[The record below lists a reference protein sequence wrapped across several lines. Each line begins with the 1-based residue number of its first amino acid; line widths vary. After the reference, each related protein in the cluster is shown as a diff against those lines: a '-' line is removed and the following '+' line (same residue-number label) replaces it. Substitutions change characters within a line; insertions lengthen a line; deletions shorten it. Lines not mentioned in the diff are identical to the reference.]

1 MGTFLRRAAAS
12 RIISGVSRHR
22 LFQSSAC
29 ARVQVGDELPAIKLV
44 ENSPGNTVDVRE
56 EIAKTGLGKGLIIGV
71 PAAFSPGCSNS
82 HIPGYLNHP
91 KLKDAGAVFVVA
103 VNDPFVT
110 KAWAQQ
116 MDPDGRSGV
125 RFLGDPTAKWTE
137 GLDLHFNGAAIFGG
151 MRSKR
156 YALKI
161 EDGKVQEAFVE
172 PDNTGID
179 VSDAKKV
186 LG

>member
-71 PAAFSPGCSNS
+71 PAAFSELYCLFVFFQA
-82 HIPGYLNHP
+82 GYHFWVLR
-91 KLKDAGAVFVVA
+91 KLQALILEAV
-103 VNDPFVT
+103 
-110 KAWAQQ
+110 
-116 MDPDGRSGV
+116 PD
-125 RFLGDPTAKWTE
+125 
-137 GLDLHFNGAAIFGG
+137 
-151 MRSKR
+151 
-156 YALKI
+156 
-161 EDGKVQEAFVE
+161 
-172 PDNTGID
+172 
-179 VSDAKKV
+179 
-186 LG
+186 